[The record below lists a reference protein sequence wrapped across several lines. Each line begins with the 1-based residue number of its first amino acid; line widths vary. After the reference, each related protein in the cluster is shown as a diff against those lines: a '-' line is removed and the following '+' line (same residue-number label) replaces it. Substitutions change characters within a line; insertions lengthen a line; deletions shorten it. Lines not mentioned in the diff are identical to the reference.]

1 MIKRKMADC
10 VKVFLDTSILIDL
23 LNKNSKDERVS
34 FVKIL
39 IDSLNENKPSGKK
52 DRTFFIS
59 TITIGEMVKF
69 SSKNSAEVITDL
81 LDALNCINLEIV
93 PYTDEIAL
101 NQNTLFKNYLSK
113 TNLNKLLDTLKAFP
127 ENYTN
132 GREYISKDFMIIAT
146 AHYINSDVIITCDK
160 KTFKPIADLINI
172 PCYTAYKEN
181 FQLSI
186 DETKVYE
193 FL

>member
-10 VKVFLDTSILIDL
+10 IKVFLDTSILIDL
-23 LNKNSKDERVS
+23 LNKNSKDERVL
-34 FVKIL
+34 FVKTL

-69 SSKNSAEVITDL
+69 SSKKNDEVFTDL
-81 LDALNCINLEIV
+81 LAALNCINLEIV
-93 PYTDEIAL
+93 PYTDEVAL
-101 NQNTLFKNYLSK
+101 NQNALFKDYLSK
-113 TNLNKLLDTLKAFP
+113 TNLNKLLDVLKAFP

-172 PCYTAYKEN
+172 PCYTAYKEHY
-181 FQLSI
+181 QLSI
-186 DETKVYE
+186 DGKKVYE